1 MEFRNYLGYKVYEN
15 GDVVNSKG
23 LILKPM
29 VTPTNFCY
37 YMIKGKR
44 FHAAHMV
51 LYAFGFIPPTS
62 SSRIIRKDKNPLNN
76 ALNNLSWS

>member
-23 LILKPM
+23 LILKPQ
-29 VTPTNFCY
+29 NDNGY
-37 YMIKGKR
+37 YFYIIKGSP
-44 FHAAHMV
+44 FSCGQIV

-62 SSRIIRKDKNPLNN
+62 SSRVIRKDKNPLNN